1 MRISEMR
8 QLSLEELKAKVVDSK
23 DSLFRLKFQRNS
35 GQLQDYKKISQTRRE
50 IARLMTIIREREL
63 GIKRGNSQTKTS

>member
-8 QLSLEELKAKVVDSK
+8 QLSLEDLKARVVDSE
-23 DSLFRLKFQRNS
+23 DSLFRLKFQLNS

-50 IARLMTIIREREL
+50 IAQLKTIIREREL
-63 GIKRGNSQTKTS
+63 GIERRNSRTETN

>member
-8 QLSLEELKAKVVDSK
+8 QLSLEELKAKVLDSK
-23 DSLFRLKFQRNS
+23 DSLFRLKFQLNS
-35 GQLQDYKKISQTRRE
+35 GQLQNYKKISQTRRE

-63 GIKRGNSQTKTS
+63 GIEKNNSQTKTS